1 MVQVDLKGLA
11 TVTAKGRTYYYAW
24 RGGPR
29 VFGEPGSAEF
39 VKSFL
44 AAREALKTSD
54 PSTVRSIVTSY
65 RAGPF
70 LELAQTTRR
79 VWAPWLDRIGQTF
92 GKISTRLANHPE
104 KFRPIIRDWRNQW
117 VATPRAADTALQVLS
132 AVLSHG
138 VDPMGVIQTNPCTGM
153 KRLYS
158 ADRSDII
165 WTDDEILTLKEHC
178 TPEVAWAVDLAAHT
192 GLRQGD
198 LVRLTWSDIKG
209 NEIVVRTSK
218 TGAEAHIPVY
228 AALKRV
234 LKSIPKRSPVIL
246 TNARGM
252 PWGDDGHHLRK
263 PFGAAKTAAKL
274 QRLHFHDLRG
284 TAATK
289 FYIANLPIRVIAEIM
304 AWDEDSVSKIIRK
317 YVSRGAATAAIIKQM
332 DRGHLQNFR
341 KTGR

>member
-138 VDPMGVIQTNPCTGM
+138 VDPMGVIQTNPAPG
-153 KRLYS
+153 
-158 ADRSDII
+158 
-165 WTDDEILTLKEHC
+165 
-178 TPEVAWAVDLAAHT
+178 
-192 GLRQGD
+192 
-198 LVRLTWSDIKG
+198 
-209 NEIVVRTSK
+209 
-218 TGAEAHIPVY
+218 
-228 AALKRV
+228 
-234 LKSIPKRSPVIL
+234 
-246 TNARGM
+246 
-252 PWGDDGHHLRK
+252 
-263 PFGAAKTAAKL
+263 
-274 QRLHFHDLRG
+274 
-284 TAATK
+284 
-289 FYIANLPIRVIAEIM
+289 
-304 AWDEDSVSKIIRK
+304 
-317 YVSRGAATAAIIKQM
+317 
-332 DRGHLQNFR
+332 
-341 KTGR
+341 